1 MKITHKT
8 AKNIDPCKECC
19 YVKGRR
25 CDQCRYGYMSLE
37 ERIKKRAG
45 DKEVKQEGKQY
56 EIWCIDR

>member
-1 MKITHKT
+1 MKTTHKT
-8 AKNIDPCKECC
+8 AENIDPCKECH

-45 DKEVKQEGKQY
+45 DKEVKKEGK
-56 EIWCIDR
+56 